1 MPMGEHYRHLTV
13 RQRERLAK
21 LFYEG
26 HSLAEMAK
34 ALHRD
39 KSTISREMRRNGS
52 PKSGLYRP
60 CGAQVRS
67 EERRRKASRRPR
79 IPNEKI
85 RAYIREKLA
94 LGWSPE
100 IIAGRLPLE
109 HRGLRVSHEAIYQYL
124 YDRRT
129 KGRKELVE
137 LLRRAHRR
145 RMRKGIGRKV
155 RKTKIPN
162 RIPIEARPKAVDSR
176 RYYGHWEGDT
186 MESQKS
192 PPVLNSLTERKS
204 RLLLLTKLE
213 RKVAAETKRALVER
227 LGILPAKL
235 RRTITLDN
243 GTENTL
249 HEEVTA
255 EIGTL
260 CYFAKPYASW
270 QRGTNEQTN
279 GMVRWYLPKGTDF
292 RNISEE
298 QIAEI
303 ESRINNRPRKCL
315 KFKTPLE
322 VFTRVVALRS

>member
-1 MPMGEHYRHLTV
+1 MGKHYKHMTV

-21 LFYEG
+21 LYHEG
-26 HSLAEMAK
+26 LSLAEMAK
-34 ALHRD
+34 ALHRSKSTVSRELSRNGTPLRGLYCPCQAQD
-39 KSTISREMRRNGS
+39 KSD
-52 PKSGLYRP
+52 
-60 CGAQVRS
+60 
-67 EERRRKASRRPR
+67 ERRSQASRRPR
-79 IPNEKI
+79 IRNDKI
-85 RAYIREKLA
+85 RAYIREKLK

-129 KGRKELVE
+129 KDRKDLIQ
-137 LLRRAHRR
+137 LLRRAHR
-145 RMRKGIGRKV
+145 MRKLKGLGRKV

-213 RKVAAETKRALVER
+213 RKAAGETKRAVVRR
-227 LGILPAKL
+227 LAGFPSAL
-235 RRTITLDN
+235 RKTITLDN

-249 HEEVTA
+249 HEEITT
-255 EIGTL
+255 EIGTK
-260 CYFAKPYASW
+260 CYFARPYASW

-279 GMVRWYLPKGTDF
+279 GMVRWFLPKGTDF
-292 RNISEE
+292 RNITEE
-298 QIAEI
+298 EIAEV

-315 KFKTPLE
+315 KYRTPLE

>member
-1 MPMGEHYRHLTV
+1 MPMGEHYRHLRV
-13 RQRERLAK
+13 RQREQLAK
-21 LFYEG
+21 MFYEG
-26 HSLAEMAK
+26 RSLAEMAK
-34 ALHRD
+34 ALRRS
-39 KSTISREMRRNGS
+39 KSTISRELRRNGS
-52 PKSGLYRP
+52 PKRGLYRP
-60 CGAQVRS
+60 CWAQVRS
-67 EERRRKASRRPR
+67 DERRRKASRRPR
-79 IPNEKI
+79 IQNEKI
-85 RAYIREKLA
+85 RAYVRGKLA

-100 IIAGRLPLE
+100 IIAGRLALE
-109 HRGLRVSHEAIYQYL
+109 HPGLRISHEAIYQYL

-129 KGRKELVE
+129 KNRKELVE

-145 RMRKGIGRKV
+145 RKLKGIGRKV

-204 RLLLLTKLE
+204 RFLLLTKLD
-213 RKVAAETKRALVER
+213 RKAAGETKRAIVGR
-227 LGILPAKL
+227 LAGLPPAL

-249 HEEVTA
+249 HEEITA
-255 EIGTL
+255 EIGAR
-260 CYFAKPYASW
+260 CYFARPYASW

-292 RNISEE
+292 RNITEE
-298 QIAEI
+298 EI
-303 ESRINNRPRKCL
+303 MAVESRINNRPRKCL
-315 KFKTPLE
+315 KYKTPLE

>member
-1 MPMGEHYRHLTV
+1 VAMGEHYRHVTV

-26 HSLAEMAK
+26 YSLAEMAK
-34 ALHRD
+34 ALRRD
-39 KSTISREMRRNGS
+39 KSTIWRELRRNGS
-52 PKSGLYRP
+52 PKRGLYRP
-60 CGAQVRS
+60 CWAQVRS

-79 IPNEKI
+79 IKDE
-85 RAYIREKLA
+85 RVRSYIREKLA

-100 IIAGRLPLE
+100 ILAGRLALE
-109 HRGLRVSHEAIYQYL
+109 HPGLRISHEAIYQYL

-129 KGRKELVE
+129 KGRKELIQ
-137 LLRRAHRR
+137 LLRRAHRKR
-145 RMRKGIGRKV
+145 LRKGLGRKV

-162 RIPIEARPKAVDSR
+162 RIPIESRPKAVDSR

-204 RLLLLTKLE
+204 RFLLLTKLE
-213 RKVAAETKRALVER
+213 RRASAETKRAIVGR
-227 LGILPAKL
+227 LAGLPPAL
-235 RRTITLDN
+235 RKTITLDN

-249 HEEVTA
+249 HEEITQQ
-255 EIGTL
+255 IGAQ
-260 CYFAKPYASW
+260 CYFARPYASW

-298 QIAEI
+298 EIAAV

-315 KFKTPLE
+315 KYKTPLE

>member
-1 MPMGEHYRHLTV
+1 MGKHYRHLTV
-13 RQRERLAK
+13 TQRERLAK
-21 LFYEG
+21 MFYEG
-26 HSLAEMAK
+26 HSLAEMAG
-34 ALHRD
+34 ALRRN
-39 KSTISREMRRNGS
+39 KSTISRELGRNGS
-52 PKSGLYRP
+52 PKLCLYSP
-60 CGAQVRS
+60 CRAQVRS
-67 EERRRKASRRPR
+67 DERRRKASRRPR
-79 IPNEKI
+79 IQNEKI
-85 RAYIREKLA
+85 RAYIRERMT

-100 IIAGRLPLE
+100 IIAGRLTLE
-109 HRGLRVSHEAIYQYL
+109 HAGLHISHEAIYQYL

-129 KGRKELVE
+129 RGRKELVE
-137 LLRRAHRR
+137 LLRRAHRK

-213 RKVAAETKRALVER
+213 RKASGETKRAIIGR
-227 LGILPAKL
+227 LAGLPL
-235 RRTITLDN
+235 RLRKTITLDN

-249 HEEVTA
+249 HEEVTM
-255 EIGTL
+255 EIGAK
-260 CYFAKPYASW
+260 CYFARPYASW

-298 QIAEI
+298 EIAEV

>member
-1 MPMGEHYRHLTV
+1 MVKHYRHLKVTE
-13 RQRERLAK
+13 RERLAK
-21 LFYEG
+21 MYYEG

-34 ALHRD
+34 ALRRN
-39 KSTISREMRRNGS
+39 KSTISRELSRNGS
-52 PKSGLYRP
+52 SMRRCYTSCR
-60 CGAQVRS
+60 AQVRS
-67 EERRRKASRRPR
+67 EERRSKASRRPR
-79 IPNEKI
+79 IENEKI
-85 RAYIREKLA
+85 RSYIREKLK

-109 HRGLRVSHEAIYQYL
+109 HSCLRISHEAIYQYL

-129 KGRKELVE
+129 KDRKDLIQ
-137 LLRRAHRR
+137 LLRRAHR
-145 RMRKGIGRKV
+145 MRKLKGIGRKV

-162 RIPIEARPKAVDSR
+162 RIPIEDRPKAVDSR

-204 RLLLLTKLE
+204 RFLLLTKLE
-213 RKVAAETKRALVER
+213 RKAAGETKRAIVGR
-227 LGILPAKL
+227 LAVFPPSL
-235 RRTITLDN
+235 RKTLILDN

-249 HEEVTA
+249 HEEIT
-255 EIGTL
+255 EQIGAK
-260 CYFAKPYASW
+260 CYFARPYASW

-292 RNISEE
+292 RNISEGE
-298 QIAEI
+298 VAEV
-303 ESRINNRPRKCL
+303 ESRINNRPRKYL
-315 KFKTPLE
+315 KYKTPQE

>member
-1 MPMGEHYRHLTV
+1 MPMGKHYRHLTV
-13 RQRERLAK
+13 TQRERLAK
-21 LFYEG
+21 MFYEG

-34 ALHRD
+34 ALRRN
-39 KSTISREMRRNGS
+39 KSTLWRELIRNGS
-52 PKSGLYRP
+52 PKRCLYSP
-60 CGAQVRS
+60 CQAQVRS
-67 EERRRKASRRPR
+67 DERRRKASRRPR
-79 IPNEKI
+79 ILNEKI

-100 IIAGRLPLE
+100 IIAGRLALE
-109 HRGLRVSHEAIYQYL
+109 HPSLHISHETIYQYL

-129 KGRKELVE
+129 KGRKELIQ

-145 RMRKGIGRKV
+145 RLRKGIGRKV

-162 RIPIEARPKAVDSR
+162 RIPIEARPQAVASR

-192 PPVLNSLTERKS
+192 PPVLHSLTERKS
-204 RLLLLTKLE
+204 RLLMLSKLD
-213 RKVAAETKRALVER
+213 RKAAAETKRAIVGR
-227 LGILPAKL
+227 LAGLPPTL
-235 RRTITLDN
+235 RKTITLDN

-249 HEEVTA
+249 HEEIT
-255 EIGTL
+255 EQIGAK
-260 CYFAKPYASW
+260 CYFARPYASW

-298 QIAEI
+298 EVAAV

-315 KFKTPLE
+315 KYKTPLE

>member
-1 MPMGEHYRHLTV
+1 MGEHYRHLTV

-21 LFYEG
+21 MVYEG
-26 HSLAEMAK
+26 RSLAEMAK
-34 ALHRD
+34 ALRRS
-39 KSTISREMRRNGS
+39 KSTISRELRRNGS
-52 PKSGLYRP
+52 PKHGLYRP
-60 CGAQVRS
+60 CHAQARS

-85 RAYIREKLA
+85 RAYIREKLVV
-94 LGWSPE
+94 GWSPE

-109 HRGLRVSHEAIYQYL
+109 HRGLTVSHEAIYQYL
-124 YDRRT
+124 YDRKT
-129 KGRKELVE
+129 KDRKELIE
-137 LLRRAHRR
+137 LLRRGHRR
-145 RMRKGIGRKV
+145 RLRKGLERKV

-162 RIPIEARPKAVDSR
+162 RIPIEVRPKAVDSR
-176 RYYGHWEGDT
+176 RSYGHWEGDT

-204 RLLLLTKLE
+204 RLLFLTKLE
-213 RKVAAETKRALVER
+213 RKVAAETKRAIVGR
-227 LGILPAKL
+227 LAGLPPAL
-235 RRTITLDN
+235 RKTITLDN

-249 HEEVTA
+249 HEEITA
-255 EIGTL
+255 EIGTQ

-298 QIAEI
+298 QIAAI
-303 ESRINNRPRKCL
+303 ESWINNRPRKCL
-315 KFKTPLE
+315 KYRTPLE
-322 VFTRVVALRS
+322 VFTQAVALRS

>member
-1 MPMGEHYRHLTV
+1 MGKHYRHLTV
-13 RQRERLAK
+13 PQRERLAK
-21 LFYEG
+21 MYHEG
-26 HSLAEMAK
+26 HSLTEMAK
-34 ALHRD
+34 TLRRE
-39 KSTISREMRRNGS
+39 KSTISRELRRNGS
-52 PKSGLYRP
+52 PKHQLYSP
-60 CGAQVRS
+60 CRAQVRS
-67 EERRRKASRRPR
+67 DERRSKASRRPR
-79 IPNEKI
+79 ISNEKI
-85 RAYIREKLA
+85 RAYLRAKLT

-109 HRGLRVSHEAIYQYL
+109 HPGLHISHEAIYQYL

-145 RMRKGIGRKV
+145 RKLKGLGRKV

-213 RKVAAETKRALVER
+213 RKAAGETKRAIVRR
-227 LGILPAKL
+227 LAVLPPAL
-235 RRTITLDN
+235 RKTITLDN

-249 HEEVTA
+249 HEEITT
-255 EIGTL
+255 EIGAK
-260 CYFAKPYASW
+260 CYFARPYASW

-292 RNISEE
+292 RNITEE
-298 QIAEI
+298 QIVAV

-315 KFKTPLE
+315 KYKTPLE

>member
-1 MPMGEHYRHLTV
+1 MPMGKHYRHLTV
-13 RQRERLAK
+13 KQRERLAK
-21 LFYEG
+21 MYHEG

-34 ALHRD
+34 ALRRN
-39 KSTISREMRRNGS
+39 KSTISRELSRNGS
-52 PKSGLYRP
+52 PKRRLYSP
-60 CGAQVRS
+60 CQAQVRS
-67 EERRRKASRRPR
+67 DERRGKASRRPR
-79 IPNEKI
+79 VNDE
-85 RAYIREKLA
+85 RVRSYIREKLT

-109 HRGLRVSHEAIYQYL
+109 HPRLHISHEAIYQYL

-137 LLRRAHRR
+137 LLRRAHHRR
-145 RMRKGIGRKV
+145 KLKGIGRKV

-213 RKVAAETKRALVER
+213 RKAAGETKRAIVGR
-227 LGILPAKL
+227 LGSLPPVL
-235 RRTITLDN
+235 RKTITLDN

-249 HEEVTA
+249 HEEITE
-255 EIGTL
+255 EIGAK
-260 CYFAKPYASW
+260 CYFARPYASW

-292 RNISEE
+292 RNITEE
-298 QIAEI
+298 QIAGVEY
-303 ESRINNRPRKCL
+303 RINNRPRKCL
-315 KFKTPLE
+315 KYKTPLE

>member
-1 MPMGEHYRHLTV
+1 MGKHYKHLTV

-21 LFYEG
+21 LCHEG
-26 HSLAEMAK
+26 HSLAEIAK
-34 ALHRD
+34 ALRRN
-39 KSTISREMRRNGS
+39 KSTISRELSRNGS
-52 PKSGLYRP
+52 PQSRYYTP
-60 CGAQVRS
+60 CQAQARS
-67 EERRRKASRRPR
+67 EQRRSRASRRPR
-79 IPNEKI
+79 IRSERI
-85 RAYIREKLA
+85 RAYIREKLK

-109 HRGLRVSHEAIYQYL
+109 HRGLHVSHEAIYQYL

-129 KGRKELVE
+129 KDRKELIR
-137 LLRRAHRR
+137 LLRRAHRL
-145 RMRKGIGRKV
+145 RKLRGIGRKV

-204 RLLLLTKLE
+204 RLLMLTKLE
-213 RKVAAETKRALVER
+213 RKAARETKRAVVGR
-227 LGILPAKL
+227 LAQLPPAL
-235 RRTITLDN
+235 RKTLTLDN

-249 HEEVTA
+249 HEDITA
-255 EIGTL
+255 EIGAK

-279 GMVRWYLPKGTDF
+279 GMVRWFLPKGTDF
-292 RNISEE
+292 RNITDE
-298 QIAEI
+298 QVAEV
-303 ESRINNRPRKCL
+303 ESKINNRPRKCL
-315 KFKTPLE
+315 KFRTPLE

>member
-1 MPMGEHYRHLTV
+1 MGKHYKHLTV

-21 LFYEG
+21 LRHEG
-26 HSLAEMAK
+26 HRLAEIAK
-34 ALHRD
+34 ALRRD
-39 KSTISREMRRNGS
+39 KSTISRELSRNGNPQS
-52 PKSGLYRP
+52 RYYTP
-60 CGAQVRS
+60 CRAQARS
-67 EERRRKASRRPR
+67 EQRRSQACRRPR
-79 IPNEKI
+79 IRSERI
-85 RAYIREKLA
+85 RAYIREKLK

-109 HRGLRVSHEAIYQYL
+109 HRGLHVSHEAIYQYL

-129 KGRKELVE
+129 KDRKELIR
-137 LLRRAHRR
+137 LLRRAHRL
-145 RMRKGIGRKV
+145 RKLRGIGRKV

-204 RLLLLTKLE
+204 RLLMLTKLE
-213 RKVAAETKRALVER
+213 RKAARETKRAVVGR
-227 LGILPAKL
+227 LAQLPPAL
-235 RRTITLDN
+235 RKTLTLDN

-249 HEEVTA
+249 HEDITA
-255 EIGTL
+255 EIGAK

-279 GMVRWYLPKGTDF
+279 GMVRWFLPKGTDF
-292 RNISEE
+292 RNITDE
-298 QIAEI
+298 QVAEV
-303 ESRINNRPRKCL
+303 ESKINNRPRKCL
-315 KFKTPLE
+315 KFRTPLE

>member
-1 MPMGEHYRHLTV
+1 MGKQYRHLTV
-13 RQRERLAK
+13 SERERLARMY
-21 LFYEG
+21 YEG
-26 HSLAEMAK
+26 RSLAGIAK
-34 ALHRD
+34 ALGRN
-39 KSTISREMRRNGS
+39 KSTISRELSRNGPS
-52 PKSGLYRP
+52 VYRRYTP
-60 CGAQVRS
+60 CRAQFRS
-67 EERRRKASRRPR
+67 DERRKKASRRRR
-79 IPNEKI
+79 INNEKI
-85 RAYIREKLA
+85 RSYIRAKLV

-109 HRGLRVSHEAIYQYL
+109 HRSLHISHEAIYQYL

-129 KGRKELVE
+129 KGRKDLVL
-137 LLRRAHRR
+137 LLRRAHRK
-145 RMRKGIGRKV
+145 RKDRGVGRKV

-162 RIPIEARPKAVDSR
+162 RIPIEARPKEVECR

-213 RKVAAETKRALVER
+213 RKAAEETKRAIVGR
-227 LGILPAKL
+227 LAGLPPRL
-235 RRTITLDN
+235 RKTITLDN

-249 HEEVTA
+249 HEEITA
-255 EIGTL
+255 ELGAK
-260 CYFAKPYASW
+260 CYFARPYASW

-292 RNISEE
+292 RNITEEEISEV
-298 QIAEI
+298 

-315 KFKTPLE
+315 KYKTPLE
-322 VFTRVVALRS
+322 VFLRVVALRS

>member
-1 MPMGEHYRHLTV
+1 MGKHYSHLNVTE
-13 RQRERLAK
+13 RERLAK
-21 LFYEG
+21 MYYEG
-26 HSLAEMAK
+26 HSLADMAK
-34 ALHRD
+34 ALRRN
-39 KSTISREMRRNGS
+39 KSTILRELSRNGS
-52 PKSGLYRP
+52 ALYRLYAP
-60 CGAQVRS
+60 CRAQGRS
-67 EERRRKASRRPR
+67 DERRKKASRRPR
-79 IPNEKI
+79 LSDKRI
-85 RAYIREKLA
+85 RSYVREKLA

-100 IIAGRLPLE
+100 IIAGRLTLE
-109 HRGLRVSHEAIYQYL
+109 HPGLHISHEAIYQYL

-129 KGRKELVE
+129 KDRKELIQ

-145 RMRKGIGRKV
+145 RKLKGIGRKV

-162 RIPIEARPKAVDSR
+162 RIPIEARPKAVNSR

-213 RKVAAETKRALVER
+213 RKAAGETKRAIVGR
-227 LGILPAKL
+227 LAAVPRSL
-235 RRTITLDN
+235 RKTLTLDN

-249 HEEVTA
+249 HEEIT
-255 EIGTL
+255 EQIGAK
-260 CYFAKPYASW
+260 CYFARPYASW

-298 QIAEI
+298 EVAEV

-315 KFKTPLE
+315 KYKTPQE
-322 VFTRVVALRS
+322 VFNRVVALRS